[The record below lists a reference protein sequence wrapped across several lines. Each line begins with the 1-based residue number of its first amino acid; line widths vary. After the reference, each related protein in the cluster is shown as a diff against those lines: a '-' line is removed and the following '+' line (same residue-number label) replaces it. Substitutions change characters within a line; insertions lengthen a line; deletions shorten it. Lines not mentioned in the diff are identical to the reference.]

1 MRKLQAFLSSGLL
14 LSIIACSTPG
24 GSDTGPIAELPA
36 TGTNERVDHSGTYVG
51 SLPDA
56 EGRAQRTRLDLTADG
71 RFKLTLAG
79 ARDSASVDEGPVQ
92 WLKPSHSF
100 QLVVGEASLRFNANG
115 DRITYVHTETKGGD
129 AIPADGATWML
140 IRQRPVN
147 VSGEHARLLGS
158 HWVLIEAEGKAVVTG
173 PNTSKAS
180 MALDGASGK
189 LSGTTGCNTVQGSF
203 ATADGGGLRF
213 ADLAMTT
220 NTCPDMTI
228 DAAMRAMLP
237 RVDSYSISG
246 DVASLKE
253 GSTVLAR
260 FRMQASR

>member
-1 MRKLQAFLSSGLL
+1 MRKLQAFLYSGLI
-14 LSIIACSTPG
+14 LSIIACSTPDG
-24 GSDTGPIAELPA
+24 PATGPIAELPA

-51 SLPDA
+51 NLPDA

-71 RFKLTLAG
+71 RFKLTRAG

-92 WLKPSHSF
+92 WLVTSRSF
-100 QLVVGEASLRFNANG
+100 LLDTREASLRFTMNG
-115 DRITYVHTETKGGD
+115 ERLLYVGTDAKGGD
-129 AIPADGATWML
+129 SKPAEGETWML
-140 IRQRPVN
+140 IKQKPVN
-147 VSGEHARLLGS
+147 VSGEHARLLGA
-158 HWVLIEAEGKAVVTG
+158 HWVLIEAAGKAVVTG
-173 PNTSKAS
+173 PNTTKAS

-189 LSGTTGCNTVQGSF
+189 LSGTTGCNTVQGNF
-203 ATADGGGLRF
+203 TTTDGGGLRF
-213 ADLAMTT
+213 ADLAMAT
-220 NTCPDMTI
+220 NTCPDMTV

-237 RVDSYSISG
+237 RVDSYSITG